1 MDRVGE
7 HDDATSQGVATSPVR
22 GDDESR
28 FPIDVPGYQGTLED
42 LLRRAQRGDIDL
54 TQVSVSAI
62 TDSFR
67 MRLEGAPARPEM
79 RDVADFL
86 TLVARLVSLKAS
98 AVLPDQPLGEELEP
112 EEDPGSEAGRRL
124 AEYRLFKAAAEA
136 LLADAA
142 DTGARSFLGI
152 VSPEVIP
159 IERMRIPPE
168 RLAAAFRTVLERLA
182 EAEPLPVGAVTFSV
196 EEKVAQLRARL
207 AQGACLFE
215 DLFTACASRLEA
227 VACFLALL
235 ELLRLGE
242 ATVDQR
248 DAVGP
253 ITVTGRG

>member
-1 MDRVGE
+1 MVRVGE
-7 HDDATSQGVATSPVR
+7 HDDATTPGLATSVVR
-22 GDDESR
+22 GDEESR
-28 FPIDVPGYQGTLED
+28 FPIDVPGYQGSLED

-54 TQVSVSAI
+54 TQISVSAI
-62 TDSFR
+62 TDAFR
-67 MRLEGAPARPEM
+67 IRLEGASPRREM

-98 AVLPDQPLGEELEP
+98 AVLPDQPLGEDLEP
-112 EEDPGSEAGRRL
+112 EDPGSDAGRRL

-136 LLADAA
+136 LLADTA

-182 EAEPLPVGAVTFSV
+182 AAEPLPVGAVTFSV

-215 DLFTACASRLEA
+215 DLFTACASRLPA

-242 ATVDQR
+242 ATVDQS
-248 DAVGP
+248 DPVGP

>member
-28 FPIDVPGYQGTLED
+28 FPVDVPGFQGSLED
-42 LLRRAQRGDIDL
+42 LLRVAQRGDIDL
-54 TQVSVSAI
+54 TQISVSAI
-62 TDSFR
+62 TDAFR
-67 MRLEGAPARPEM
+67 IRLEGATARPEM

-98 AVLPDQPLGEELEP
+98 AVLPDQPLGAELEP

-136 LLADAA
+136 LLADA

-168 RLAAAFRTVLERLA
+168 RLAAAFRTVIERLA
-182 EAEPLPVGAVTFSV
+182 QAEPLPVGWVTFSGD
-196 EEKVAQLRARL
+196 E
-207 AQGACLFE
+207 
-215 DLFTACASRLEA
+215 
-227 VACFLALL
+227 
-235 ELLRLGE
+235 
-242 ATVDQR
+242 
-248 DAVGP
+248 
-253 ITVTGRG
+253 